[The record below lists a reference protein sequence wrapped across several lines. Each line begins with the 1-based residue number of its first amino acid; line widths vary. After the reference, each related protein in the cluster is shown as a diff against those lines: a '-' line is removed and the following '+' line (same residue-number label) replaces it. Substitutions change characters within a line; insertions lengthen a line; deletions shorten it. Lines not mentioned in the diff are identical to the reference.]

1 MRYTYQPRQ
10 ARGFFVMEFALMAD
24 DHIDHIDLSVHQRED
39 GVLEIRD
46 QHGRVVNGLKRI
58 CLRNAVD
65 ETVEFEAVILDRRL
79 GEPWDP
85 HRPPSCKPPFRN
97 PTRPGPY

>member
-1 MRYTYQPRQ
+1 
-10 ARGFFVMEFALMAD
+10 MAD
-24 DHIDHIDLSVHQRED
+24 DRIDLSVHQRED

-65 ETVEFEAVILDRRL
+65 EAAEFEAVILDRRL

-85 HRPPSCKPPFRN
+85 RRRLSHKPPFRN
-97 PTRPGPY
+97 PTQPPGAE